1 MVFHYLYRFNPLIS
15 MARRY
20 KLIIH
25 FVTSIVIFSG
35 KEAETAFRNLRNR
48 YSRDKKKIKNA
59 KVSGTGTDSVTDA
72 KRETSEL
79 FLYLEWLEP
88 YIQPRSSTSNLV
100 VINDDSDITAD
111 STDKDDDCDRSSNS
125 AEPDNKVMLKS
136 QVTSRTKYSKRNRAK
151 DDVDSA
157 ELEFLQT
164 IGDRLKE
171 KPTPPQR
178 DEESIFGDLIAS
190 QLRQL
195 PYHERVMAKMEISN
209 VVYSRLLRKNCTN
222 PAYLAGGFQTQ
233 EQRSHDMPQ
242 VYSQTNVREAT
253 PPPAPAFA
261 VTDMQS
267 ADHHVFPQ
275 GYFFQLRQSEN

>member
-1 MVFHYLYRFNPLIS
+1 
-15 MARRY
+15 MADRY
-20 KLIIH
+20 KLVIH
-25 FVTSIVIFSG
+25 FVASSDIFVG

-48 YSRDKKKIKNA
+48 YSRDKKKIRNA
-59 KVSGTGTDSVTDA
+59 TVSATGTDSVTDV

-100 VINDDSDITAD
+100 MVNDDSDLTAD

-125 AEPDNKVMLKS
+125 AEPDNKVMFKS
-136 QVTSRTKYSKRNRAK
+136 QVTGCTKYTKRNRAK

-171 KPTPPQR
+171 KPTQPQR

-195 PYHERVMAKMEISN
+195 PYHERVMAKLEIGN
-209 VVYSRLLRKNCTN
+209 VVYSHLLRKNSN
-222 PAYLAGGFQTQ
+222 PNPGYLAGGFSTQ

-242 VYSQTNVREAT
+242 VYSQTNVRETT
-253 PPPAPAFA
+253 PPPALSFA
-261 VTDMQS
+261 LTEM
-267 ADHHVFPQ
+267 
-275 GYFFQLRQSEN
+275 

>member
-1 MVFHYLYRFNPLIS
+1 
-15 MARRY
+15 MACRY
-20 KLIIH
+20 KLVIH
-25 FVTSIVIFSG
+25 FVASIVLFFFSG

-48 YSRDKKKIKNA
+48 YSRDRKKIKNA

-100 VINDDSDITAD
+100 VINDDSDVTND

-125 AEPDNKVMLKS
+125 AEPDNKVMFKS
-136 QVTSRTKYSKRNRAK
+136 QVTGRTKYSKRNRAK

-171 KPTPPQR
+171 KPTQPQR

-195 PYHERVMAKMEISN
+195 PYHERVMAKMEINN
-209 VVYSRLLRKNCTN
+209 VVYSHLLRKNSTN
-222 PAYLAGGFQTQ
+222 PAYLAGGFQAQ
-233 EQRSHDMPQ
+233 EQRSHNMPQ
-242 VYSQTNVREAT
+242 VYSPTNVREPT
-253 PPPAPAFA
+253 PPPAASFA
-261 VTDMQS
+261 STEMQS
-267 ADHHVFPQ
+267 ADNHVFPQ
-275 GYFFQLRQSEN
+275 GYFFQQFRHSEN